1 MNVINI
7 WLYLIGTPQRAR
19 RLIAGLDTLTGRM
32 HKKCGG
38 LIAKGR
44 CAKCKAK
51 DLFNQKYWSLATP
64 PPCPTSVLFSRAVQ
78 GAVYADPTMRAAL
91 DAWDQGFVTK
101 ADIRRYAQHIISGG
115 YDGPHLSS

>member
-1 MNVINI
+1 MNIVNA

-19 RLIAGLDTLTGRM
+19 RLIAGLDSLTGRL

-51 DLFNQKYWSLATP
+51 DLFNQKNWTLASP
-64 PPCPTSVLFSRAVQ
+64 PPCPTSVLFSRDRQ
-78 GAVYADPTMRAAL
+78 GRIYGDGELRPAL

-101 ADIRRYAQHIISGG
+101 ADIRRYCQHIISGG
-115 YDGPHLSS
+115 YDGLVY